1 MNIIVNS
8 SVDNTYVNVRECKTC
23 LKLETELLNKKDFI
37 EKEIYDNLFRSFTTL
52 EKHCISLEVDTQ
64 LNQEIFQRDNSVSNK
79 SAPSFDQYFELN
91 ELKAQSQEKDTV
103 IKKLKER
110 IKSLI
115 KFGND
120 HVAKILGY
128 GDYHISNVMISR
140 VYYVEGLGHNLFS
153 IGQFCYSNL
162 KVAFCQHTCF
172 IRNLEDAVA
181 TGMLHPNVR
190 SYVIITAK
198 TPYEAFT
205 LQISQTYIFYVFW
218 GHSSYLKNDS
228 ENLCKLQSKAD
239 TADSNGS
246 EHSSSGLAL
255 HEMTPATISSGLMP
269 NPPPL
274 SPKPF
279 LKLFSLDV
287 ISTIVLTAASNS
299 DTRIFEK
306 YGMESSDPVDT
317 PMVEKSKL
325 DEDTQGKAV
334 DPTHYHEIVSTLMY
348 LTATRPDLIFDVCM
362 CARVFANRL
371 DEVHLDVCNYWEKG
385 LLAGH
390 QKGKKTMRSQLT
402 DYGLGFNKILMYY
415 DNKSAIALCC
425 NNVQYSRSKHIDIRF
440 HFIKEQVEKRIV
452 GAVLVIRSIQI
463 CGHLH
468 LKPLAAKERIE
479 FRDHSW
485 EGGARRTLKLLEMK
499 KNSGGVYLKRYLKE
513 QQQALD
519 AALVPRS
526 TRLRIGNYNY
536 ILSTT
541 FKPKEPTF
549 QVALD
554 VLSLTPFL
562 SSLLDH
568 CKVSLAIYMHEYGL
582 LSALHFPNHLGRNFV
597 DPPFEEEI
605 LAFIRELDYSGN
617 VKSLSDVKVVP
628 KPKYVR
634 RSTREKTDQALKA
647 SPGKRL
653 KATAKVDTSGKK
665 KLPAQDLIE
674 FIEIALSEAAKNED
688 LSPKETR
695 KQFHC
700 SHTVISWKSNDG
712 DAYDEVSESKDD
724 DDNVDNEDDDGQDD
738 DNEQTESD
746 NDCEDFVHPKFS
758 LR

>member
-37 EKEIYDNLFRSFTTL
+37 EKEIYDKLFRSFTTL

-91 ELKAQSQEKDTV
+91 ELKAQSQEKDTIDMV
-103 IKKLKER
+103 SVLRSNDEAPNFIIEFS
-110 IKSLI
+110 SLI
-115 KFGND
+115 Q
-120 HVAKILGY
+120 VRLSSAY
-128 GDYHISNVMISR
+128 
-140 VYYVEGLGHNLFS
+140 
-153 IGQFCYSNL
+153 
-162 KVAFCQHTCF
+162 
-172 IRNLEDAVA
+172 AVA

-228 ENLCKLQSKAD
+228 ENLCKLQLKAD
-239 TADSNGS
+239 TDFDELTAMVS

-255 HEMTPATISSGLMP
+255 HEMTPATISSDVKTAFLNGILCEEVYVSQPDRFMDQDNPNHVYKLKKALYGLKQAP
-269 NPPPL
+269 RAWYDLL
-274 SPKPF
+274 SKF
-279 LKLFSLDV
+279 LLSHEFFKGTVDPTLCIRRQGKDILLISQSPRGIFINQSKYALESLK
-287 ISTIVLTAASNS
+287 
-299 DTRIFEK
+299 K
-306 YGMESSDPVDT
+306 YGLESSDPVDT

-334 DPTHYHEIVSTLMY
+334 DPTHYRGMVGTLVY
-348 LTATRPDLIFDVCM
+348 LTASRPDLTFV
-362 CARVFANRL
+362 
-371 DEVHLDVCNYWEKG
+371 
-385 LLAGH
+385 
-390 QKGKKTMRSQLT
+390 
-402 DYGLGFNKILMYY
+402 
-415 DNKSAIALCC
+415 
-425 NNVQYSRSKHIDIRF
+425 YSNLRTS
-440 HFIKEQVEKRIV
+440 
-452 GAVLVIRSIQI
+452 S
-463 CGHLH
+463 
-468 LKPLAAKERIE
+468 LKPLAEKELN
-479 FRDHSW
+479 FLSTSW
-485 EGGARRTLKLLEMK
+485 ECGAPETLKQLADEAEE
-499 KNSGGVYLKRYLKE
+499 YLKE

-688 LSPKETR
+688 LLKDGVLPGVLDVPHMDLKMSRFLGSEAWLLQSKRLAGKEL
-695 KQFHC
+695 
-700 SHTVISWKSNDG
+700 SNPFI
-712 DAYDEVSESKDD
+712 ADD
-724 DDNVDNEDDDGQDD
+724 LLKIIWLSMYHGLTNLNIG
-738 DNEQTESD
+738 
-746 NDCEDFVHPKFS
+746 
-758 LR
+758 